1 MRKSGAF
8 ALGIVPTSYS
18 SAPLSE
24 REKRERENE
33 RENERK
39 GEGKRRNRGGSTR
52 RRRRRIFS
60 ASSLRKTSTGQVK
73 PTKTRYGSVKLGKTR

>member
-24 REKRERENE
+24 REKRERERTKERMKE
-33 RENERK
+33 REK
-39 GEGKRRNRGGSTR
+39 GREEIEVEAQDGVEGEFFRHHRSE
-52 RRRRRIFS
+52 
-60 ASSLRKTSTGQVK
+60 K
-73 PTKTRYGSVKLGKTR
+73 PVPVR